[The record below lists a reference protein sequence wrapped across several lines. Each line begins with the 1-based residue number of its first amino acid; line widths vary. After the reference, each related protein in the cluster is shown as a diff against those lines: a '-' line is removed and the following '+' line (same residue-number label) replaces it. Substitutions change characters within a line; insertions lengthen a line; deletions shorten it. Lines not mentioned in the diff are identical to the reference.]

1 MHDEKK
7 SKKERYTQQAQASKD
22 RKKNKRGE
30 MISEKDLIFSNSDR
44 EEPQNL
50 DMKKNIN
57 YN

>member
-50 DMKKNIN
+50 DMKKMKK
-57 YN
+57 

>member
-7 SKKERYTQQAQASKD
+7 SKKERYTQRAQASKD

-50 DMKKNIN
+50 DMKKMKK
-57 YN
+57 